1 MPRKSRIRLVGK
13 RASFEAEKWARAIEA
28 LAHQLRRPDAA
39 EADRADQPPD
49 APEDGRPC

>member
-13 RASFEAEKWARAIEA
+13 RASFETEKWARAIEA

-39 EADRADQPPD
+39 EADPADQPL
-49 APEDGRPC
+49 ATPEDGRSC